1 MLFIE
6 INVSISKFEVVMN
19 KYNITFLES
28 GKKLSVNEG
37 SILSKACE
45 EAGYIQ
51 DLVCGGNGKCGKCLV
66 QIIVDGVYLSVLSC
80 EYKVKCD
87 LVVAKTNN
95 LINNNVRVLTEGAEF
110 NLTIKPK
117 LKVLTVRTSDIVA
130 DHCLS
135 TADKVKLKYE
145 LDFSYEALEKFSRNM
160 SSYDESSEIEFIC
173 YDRRIIDIRESKD
186 EPIYALAID
195 VGTTTVAMY
204 LYDMREQ
211 RLVKVQS
218 TLNMQSAHGAD
229 IISRIG
235 YCINNKDGVGEL
247 KELIANSINDLLNE
261 ANQNDGVNLNY
272 IYNVVLCGNSAMQNL
287 FFGYYPESLSK
298 APFACDS
305 LDLVETDGSKT
316 LLNVSE
322 NAIITF
328 LPLLGGF
335 VGADTTAV
343 LLALPKDK
351 KTRLMID
358 LGTNGEIAIGDTER
372 YIVAS
377 TACGPALEGA
387 GITFGMRAS
396 LGAVDSFKID
406 ENKNIIMTTI
416 QDGKPIGICGSAII
430 DILAQLIKHNVFNR
444 RGRMITRK
452 DYEKKFGEDNISRRL
467 ERTPEQNV
475 FVLCT
480 KEESGTGEAIYFG
493 QKDARQVQLAKS
505 AIATGCLILIDKYA
519 VKPTD
524 LEEICLAGAFGNY
537 LDTANAQLLGLLP
550 NIEGVNVRSI
560 GNGAG
565 TGVQMYLLN
574 EDMAEECNHIK
585 ANTTHLELN
594 FQEEFK
600 DTYFDEML
608 FKNANY

>member
-1 MLFIE
+1 MFIIE
-6 INVSISKFEVVMN
+6 NNIISSKYEVVMN
-19 KYNITFLES
+19 KYNITFLEN
-28 GKKLSVNEG
+28 GKNLSVNEG

-66 QIIVDGVYLSVLSC
+66 QIIVDGAYLTVLSC

-87 LVVAKTNN
+87 LVVIGVNN
-95 LINNNVRVLTEGAEF
+95 PVNNNVRVLTDSAEL
-110 NLTIKPK
+110 NLDIKPK
-117 LKVLTVRTSDIVA
+117 LKVLKVRISDIVA

-135 TADKVKLKYE
+135 ISDKVKLKYE
-145 LDFSYEALEKFSRNM
+145 LDLSYEVLHKISSMM
-160 SSYDESSEIEFIC
+160 SAYDAKREVDFIC
-173 YDRRIIDIRESKD
+173 YDSKIIDIRDSKD

-204 LYDMREQ
+204 LYDMRAQ

-218 TLNMQSAHGAD
+218 TLNAQSAYGAD

-235 YCINNKDGVGEL
+235 YCIKNKDGVGEL
-247 KELIANSINDLLNE
+247 KKLIANSINDLLSE
-261 ANQNDGVNLNY
+261 AKQNDGVNPDS

-287 FFGYYPESLSK
+287 FFGFYPESLGK
-298 APFACDS
+298 APFVCATHN
-305 LDLVETDGSKT
+305 LIEIEGEKT
-316 LLNVSE
+316 LLNVNK
-322 NAIITF
+322 NAVVTF

-335 VGADTTAV
+335 VGADTTSA
-343 LLALPKDK
+343 LLAIPKDK

-358 LGTNGEIAIGDTER
+358 LGTNGEIAIGNTER
-372 YIVAS
+372 YIVSS

-387 GITFGMRAS
+387 GIAYGMRAS
-396 LGAVDSFKID
+396 VGAVDTFRISED
-406 ENKNIIMTTI
+406 KNITMTTI
-416 QDGKPIGICGSAII
+416 QDEKPIGICGSAII
-430 DILAQLIKHNVFNR
+430 DILAQLIKHSVINR
-444 RGRMITRK
+444 RGKMITKK
-452 DYEKKFGEDNISRRL
+452 DYENKFGEDNISARL
-467 ERTPEQNV
+467 SRIDNQNV

-480 KEESGTGEAIYFG
+480 KEESGTGEVIYFG
-493 QKDARQVQLAKS
+493 QKDVREVQLAKG
-505 AIATGCLILIDKYA
+505 AICAGCLMIINKYG

-537 LDTANAQLLGLLP
+537 LNVQNAQLLGLFP
-550 NIEGVNVRSI
+550 YIEGARVRSI
-560 GNGAG
+560 GNAAG
-565 TGVQMYLLN
+565 TGVQMYLLS
-574 EDMAEECNHIK
+574 EDMEEECMRIK
-585 ANTTHLELN
+585 AITTHLELN